1 MLSENEKLGRF
12 KHLLEYFV
20 SHLEWVVHED
30 QSHVGYA
37 TYIQPLR
44 NINNFYYSGY
54 GDKNDSIQFQIEQ
67 WNDLGEDTNVI
78 ISVYGKYPY
87 STGSSLR
94 WKGTWLNIRAEW
106 DFIDDKVNHIKA
118 LYISTKRYPQLPF
131 EQEFSIDELGL
142 FDQKEPNDHLKTFM
156 SKFIDILHN
165 YKQEYTIQ
173 EQNALESPL
182 LQAIIKLLEANK
194 NLILTG
200 APGTGKTY
208 LAQSIAER
216 WMANEDN
223 EDNEDNEANKGKERI
238 NFVQFHP
245 SYDYSDFFEG
255 LRPVQQAQGQ
265 IGFELKE
272 GNFKHFCRLA
282 AQEANNA
289 QKEQRDTQRY
299 VFIIDEINRG
309 EISKIFGELL
319 FSIDPDYR
327 GATHRTQTQYS
338 NLIKPASDD
347 VFAGGFY
354 VPENVYIIG
363 TMNDIDRSVE
373 SFDFAFRRRFA
384 WYEVKAQDRM
394 EMLEEDKTLK
404 VAGLCDEAK
413 QRLKQL
419 NEVIA
424 EIPSLGTA
432 YQIGP
437 AYFLKLKH
445 YLNDN
450 DESPFDSLWQYHLK
464 PLLFEYVRG
473 IRDRE
478 ELLQKL
484 EAAYNCQSSSE
495 QSD

>member
-1 MLSENEKLGRF
+1 MLSENEKLDRF

-94 WKGTWLNIRAEW
+94 WKGTWLNIRADW

-200 APGTGKTY
+200 APGTGKTH
-208 LAQSIAER
+208 LAKDIAKH
-216 WMANEDN
+216 WKANEKN
-223 EDNEDNEANKGKERI
+223 GCLG
-238 NFVQFHP
+238 FVQFHP
-245 SYDYSDFFEG
+245 SYDNSDFIEG

-272 GNFKHFCRLA
+272 GIFKLFCRRA
-282 AQEANNA
+282 AQEV
-289 QKEQRDTQRY
+289 KEAKEKQRDARWVST
-299 VFIIDEINRG
+299 VF
-309 EISKIFGELL
+309 
-319 FSIDPDYR
+319 
-327 GATHRTQTQYS
+327 
-338 NLIKPASDD
+338 
-347 VFAGGFY
+347 
-354 VPENVYIIG
+354 
-363 TMNDIDRSVE
+363 
-373 SFDFAFRRRFA
+373 
-384 WYEVKAQDRM
+384 VK
-394 EMLEEDKTLK
+394 
-404 VAGLCDEAK
+404 
-413 QRLKQL
+413 
-419 NEVIA
+419 N
-424 EIPSLGTA
+424 
-432 YQIGP
+432 
-437 AYFLKLKH
+437 F
-445 YLNDN
+445 
-450 DESPFDSLWQYHLK
+450 
-464 PLLFEYVRG
+464 
-473 IRDRE
+473 
-478 ELLQKL
+478 
-484 EAAYNCQSSSE
+484 
-495 QSD
+495 

>member
-1 MLSENEKLGRF
+1 MLSENEKLDRF

-94 WKGTWLNIRAEW
+94 WKGTWLNIRADW

-200 APGTGKTY
+200 APGTGKTH
-208 LAQSIAER
+208 LAKDIAKH
-216 WMANEDN
+216 WKANEKN
-223 EDNEDNEANKGKERI
+223 GCLG
-238 NFVQFHP
+238 FVQFHP
-245 SYDYSDFFEG
+245 SYDYSDFVEG

-272 GNFKHFCRLA
+272 GIFKLFCRRA
-282 AQEANNA
+282 AQEVKEAKEKQREA
-289 QKEQRDTQRY
+289 QSY

-327 GATHRTQTQYS
+327 GAAHPVQTQYH
-338 NLIKPASDD
+338 NLIKPDEKD
-347 VFAGGFY
+347 FFANGFY
-354 VPENVYIIG
+354 VPDDVYIIG

-373 SFDFAFRRRFA
+373 SLDFAFRRRFA

-394 EMLEEDKTLK
+394 EMLEGDKTLK

-473 IRDRE
+473 LGDRE

-484 EAAYNCQSSSE
+484 EAAYNCQSPSE